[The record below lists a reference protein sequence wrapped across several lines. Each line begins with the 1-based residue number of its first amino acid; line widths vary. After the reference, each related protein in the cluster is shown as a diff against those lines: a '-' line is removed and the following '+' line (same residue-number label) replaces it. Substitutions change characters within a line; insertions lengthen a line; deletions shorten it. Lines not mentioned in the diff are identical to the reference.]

1 MYLLIDQ
8 PVHRL
13 SQGSRFLLWAMRSW
27 ATAASAGTGPF
38 AALEPAF
45 EGMGVA
51 TALPAFN
58 TVMAMLDS
66 DGLEKLGLAP
76 IGSTRIGE
84 DEAILLTLWS
94 ASLDPANHGRRD
106 GTLALL
112 VAEEAV
118 SPIACALDEAT
129 PILAEIGLAPA
140 GIATHDNQEAGR

>member
-1 MYLLIDQ
+1 MYLLIDR

-27 ATAASAGTGPF
+27 VTAAGAGTSPS

-51 TALPAFN
+51 SALPAFDA
-58 TVMAMLDS
+58 AMMMFNS
-66 DGLEKLGLAP
+66 DGLEKLNLAP
-76 IGSTRIGE
+76 ISRTRIGE

-94 ASLDPANHGRRD
+94 ASLDPADHGRRD
-106 GTLALL
+106 ATLALL

-118 SPIACALDEAT
+118 SPIAYALDEAT
-129 PILAEIGLAPA
+129 PILAEIGLAPT
-140 GIATHDNQEAGR
+140 GLATQNQEAGR

>member
-1 MYLLIDQ
+1 MYLLIDR

-27 ATAASAGTGPF
+27 VTAADAGTSPF

-51 TALPAFN
+51 SALPAFDAA
-58 TVMAMLDS
+58 MALLNS
-66 DGLEKLGLAP
+66 DGLEKLDLAP
-76 IGSTRIGE
+76 ISSTRIGE
-84 DEAILLTLWS
+84 DEAILLTLWG
-94 ASLDPANHGRRD
+94 ATLDPASHDRRD
-106 GTLALL
+106 ETLALL

-118 SPIACALDEAT
+118 SPIARALDEAT
-129 PILAEIGLAPA
+129 PILAEIGLAPT